1 MKSMPEFKN
10 SKRRYRFNKS
20 VDGIVPREGF
30 HGRSSIDFNRQKEQ
44 RTTGGDIDNF
54 SRSEGFHSAYQ
65 PMIEMPE
72 ADLAMKSEETN
83 LTKHPKPKK
92 FWLFRKLSR
101 KQRGKKP
108 WSKRTK
114 IASGL
119 AMVVLLVGGFFAL
132 KLYFNANKIFG
143 GGGGAAGLSQCQ
155 DENQLHKEGDCRINV
170 LILGVGGP
178 GHPGADLTDTILLAS
193 VDPVNNKAN
202 LLNIPRDLWVQ
213 IPGYGYRKI
222 NEAYFYGKQYSKA
235 TSETNKKRDGI
246 KMVDQTLNPIL
257 GIPINYHVLIDF
269 TAFKQTVDAVGG
281 VTVNVPEMLYDPS
294 IAWENNYNPVIANK
308 GKQKF
313 DGAKALLYAKS
324 RETSSDFARGQR
336 QRLMMIALKDK
347 ILSLGTFSNPIKV
360 SNLLSSLG
368 NNVFTDFSLRDS
380 SKIYDLVSKIPS
392 GQIKSLDLVTP
403 PHDLLTTANLD
414 GLSII
419 QPKAGL
425 FNYGAVQAYIH
436 KVLRDGQLA
445 REDARITISNATS
458 TAGLAANKASEL
470 KSLGYRVNKVN
481 NASRTPDLETSI
493 IVDLSKGQN
502 KFTRHY
508 LEIRF
513 NTKAIEDLP
522 SEYGITPLA
531 DTDFV
536 IILGKK

>member
-1 MKSMPEFKN
+1 M
-10 SKRRYRFNKS
+10 
-20 VDGIVPREGF
+20 
-30 HGRSSIDFNRQKEQ
+30 
-44 RTTGGDIDNF
+44 
-54 SRSEGFHSAYQ
+54 
-65 PMIEMPE
+65 
-72 ADLAMKSEETN
+72 
-83 LTKHPKPKK
+83 
-92 FWLFRKLSR
+92 
-101 KQRGKKP
+101 
-108 WSKRTK
+108 
-114 IASGL
+114 
-119 AMVVLLVGGFFAL
+119 
-132 KLYFNANKIFG
+132 
-143 GGGGAAGLSQCQ
+143 
-155 DENQLHKEGDCRINV
+155 
-170 LILGVGGP
+170 
-178 GHPGADLTDTILLAS
+178 
-193 VDPVNNKAN
+193 
-202 LLNIPRDLWVQ
+202 
-213 IPGYGYRKI
+213 
-222 NEAYFYGKQYSKA
+222 
-235 TSETNKKRDGI
+235 
-246 KMVDQTLNPIL
+246 
-257 GIPINYHVLIDF
+257 
-269 TAFKQTVDAVGG
+269 
-281 VTVNVPEMLYDPS
+281 
-294 IAWENNYNPVIANK
+294 
-308 GKQKF
+308 
-313 DGAKALLYAKS
+313 
-324 RETSSDFARGQR
+324 
-336 QRLMMIALKDK
+336 
-347 ILSLGTFSNPIKV
+347 
-360 SNLLSSLG
+360 
-368 NNVFTDFSLRDS
+368 RDS